1 MTPEKEQELRQ
12 KLRDTFQ
19 EVSSNST
26 RHGYSTH
33 QVIDPETLFELLED
47 IIEVMRED

>member
-1 MTPEKEQELRQ
+1 MTPEKEQKLRQ
-12 KLRDTFQ
+12 KLHDTFP

-26 RHGYSTH
+26 RHGYSTR
-33 QVIDPETLFELLED
+33 VIDPETLFELLED